1 VKDDTSFNESFA
13 VAVEEEGIRRW
24 LAAQQGRPDAAS
36 LAAEAARGMRLRTQF
51 RALVRTT
58 RDRLAALYAS
68 GAPEDEQRAG
78 KAAAFAAMRAEY
90 ERMKAGWDGVPA
102 FDRWFAAGA
111 NNAGIAA
118 AGLYADR
125 VAAFAALL
133 AAEGGDLPRF
143 YERVRTLAALPGPE
157 RDLALADPTAAARA
171 AGSHAP
177 RVAH

>member
-1 VKDDTSFNESFA
+1 
-13 VAVEEEGIRRW
+13 
-24 LAAQQGRPDAAS
+24 
-36 LAAEAARGMRLRTQF
+36 
-51 RALVRTT
+51 
-58 RDRLAALYAS
+58 
-68 GAPEDEQRAG
+68 
-78 KAAAFAAMRAEY
+78 MRAEY

-143 YERVRTLAALPGPE
+143 YERVRALAALPGPE
-157 RDLALADPTAAARA
+157 RGLALADPTAAARA
-171 AGSHAP
+171 AESHAP
-177 RVAH
+177 RAAH